1 MSKIR
6 DVHERHGDKQNSPF
20 FEEYLEKVYLRRAAV
35 GLDALIGMLRG
46 IVVQV
51 SSGEALQ
58 YLVELY
64 LMTSYRLSKAYQGP
78 THRVYALTTTSQF
91 PTLFVLEPI
100 AADYRD
106 SLTSINELYPRAKE
120 KPNARYLGEIY
131 RSSNRKE
138 VRKIL
143 EGQEIRFQDSK
154 SIRNAFLGN
163 PNFTLTERSYFTN
176 NIVVYSENDL
186 IDLDSLKLGEPLT
199 LTADEQ
205 KKLGRADEAHH
216 GLGFHELIRGID
228 HLATRVF
235 CDDRE
240 HAILEFLTISPYYFW
255 GAYDIPEMNSSTNVT
270 RYPNLTDELISPAKV
285 FTANNIPFYLNS
297 IDKRPSPTEDFV
309 RNFGRRMHHI
319 AYEVVDGE
327 REGGMKNIDYVVGE
341 LAKADIP
348 FLADI
353 IGKCD
358 DFPDLKQI
366 FSKSSPY
373 SFLITEYVQR
383 CHDFKGFF
391 TKTNVAA
398 LTEAAGRDEA
408 LKKSDVFD

>member
-1 MSKIR
+1 MSKTR
-6 DVHERHGDKQNSPF
+6 DQFERHGDKKNSPF
-20 FEEYLEKVYLRRAAV
+20 FEEYLEKVYLRREAT
-35 GLDALIGMLRG
+35 GLDTLVGKIRGM
-46 IVVQV
+46 VVQV
-51 SSGEALQ
+51 SSGEAIQ
-58 YLVELY
+58 YLTELY
-64 LMTSYRLSKAYQGP
+64 LMTPYRLKKAYRGP
-78 THRVYALTTTSQF
+78 SHRVYALTTTPRF
-91 PTLFVLEPI
+91 PTLFVLEPNS
-100 AADYRD
+100 ADYRD
-106 SLTSINELYPRAKE
+106 SMTSINELYPRAKE

-131 RSSNRKE
+131 HSTNRKE

-143 EGQEIRFQDSK
+143 EGQEIRFQDPRSV
-154 SIRNAFLGN
+154 RNAFLGN

-176 NIVVYSENDL
+176 NMVAYSENDL
-186 IDLDSLKLGEPLT
+186 VDLDALELGELLVLT
-199 LTADEQ
+199 PEEKD
-205 KKLGRADEAHH
+205 KLARADEAHQK
-216 GLGFHELIRGID
+216 LDFHTLIRGID

-240 HAILEFLTISPYYFW
+240 HALLEFLTLSPYYFW
-255 GAYDIPEMNSSTNVT
+255 GAYDITEMNSSTNVT
-270 RYPNLTDELISPAKV
+270 RYPGLEDELISPAKV

-297 IDKRPSPTEDFV
+297 IDPKPSPTEDFV
-309 RNFGRRMHHI
+309 RNFGRRMHHV
-319 AYEVVDGE
+319 AYEVVDGA
-327 REGGMKNIDYVVGE
+327 RESGIKNIDYVVGE

-353 IGKCD
+353 IGRCD

-398 LTEAAGRDEA
+398 LTAAAGKDEA